1 MCAESSPVNYVTM
14 PGLQRWKWGRFPAR
28 VPGDG
33 NEAAGIKSVQ
43 NTAIPMDSLWTPY
56 GTTPCHHAYLTGASR
71 SIPARRSGVLL
82 TPTCPSDPTQAAH
95 VTRVTDVTLAT
106 PPRTFRRRP
115 WALPTESGP

>member
-56 GTTPCHHAYLTGASR
+56 GLPMDSLWTPYGL
-71 SIPARRSGVLL
+71 
-82 TPTCPSDPTQAAH
+82 PTDSLWNNT
-95 VTRVTDVTLAT
+95 V
-106 PPRTFRRRP
+106 PPRTPHRGLTLDPRQAQQIGR
-115 WALPTESGP
+115 AHV

>member
-1 MCAESSPVNYVTM
+1 MCAESSPVSYVTM

-56 GTTPCHHAYLTGASR
+56 GLPMDSLWTTYGLPMDYLWTAYGLPMDCLWTTYGLPMDYLWTTYGLPMEQHRANTHAS
-71 SIPARRSGVLL
+71 S
-82 TPTCPSDPTQAAH
+82 
-95 VTRVTDVTLAT
+95 
-106 PPRTFRRRP
+106 
-115 WALPTESGP
+115 